1 MGPHPKYFD
10 DMLLFKN
17 LIDKSVLNIDA
28 PRVGAFEVAKKLFK
42 WWWPLERVSGKQCE
56 ELFGFR
62 AKTSRGEATGVFLG
76 LPSEYHLPRRHQ
88 PGSFLHLSTGVDS
101 PLRIDSRMPGI
112 DRR

>member
-1 MGPHPKYFD
+1 
-10 DMLLFKN
+10 MLIFKN
-17 LIDKSVLNIDA
+17 LIDKSVLNVDA
-28 PRVGAFEVAKKLFK
+28 PRVGASQVAKKLFK
-42 WWWPLERVSGKQCE
+42 WWRRLERVSGKQCE

-62 AKTSRGEATGVFLG
+62 AKTSRGETTSVFLG
-76 LPSEYHLPRRHQ
+76 LLSEYHLPRRHQ